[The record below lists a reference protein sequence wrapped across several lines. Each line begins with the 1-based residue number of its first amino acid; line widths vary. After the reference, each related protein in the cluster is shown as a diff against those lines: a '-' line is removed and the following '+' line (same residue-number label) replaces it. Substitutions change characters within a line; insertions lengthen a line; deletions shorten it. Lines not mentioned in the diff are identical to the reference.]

1 MVDTFDLFR
10 RLSVGAKFNKKKFH
24 NDVENVKDSNECAF
38 HSENVAQALDFFG
51 TLGEPGDSF
60 GRARKAEKSKGSSTD
75 LLDPGNFKNKNRKS
89 EEESSEFRGKRK
101 KRKRA
106 TTKDE
111 NGHGSIP
118 LSDSKVKIFAKQTA
132 GNVNVEKKLSSERMT
147 ELHQQ
152 KMNIARREN
161 HIYVK
166 GSDIPDLAENF
177 SDLQERYRLAPY
189 MIENVTK
196 RGYQQ
201 PTPIQMQA
209 IPLMIHKREVLCCAP
224 TGSGKTAAFILP
236 ILHHLKSSRKEGFRA
251 VVVSPT
257 RELAQQIYHEFC
269 HLSNGC
275 MFRIHLLTKSK
286 ASSNSFGS
294 KSSQRFDILVTTP
307 NRLVHL
313 LSQDPPGIQLHN
325 VEWLILDEADKLF
338 EEGKDGFREQVATI
352 YQACDKPDVKR
363 ALFSA
368 TLSNGIDDWA
378 RIHLDNAVKVTVG
391 IRNTATQTVEQ
402 ELLFVGQEAG
412 KLLAVRDIVQKG
424 FQPPMLI
431 FVQSKE
437 RAKELFHELIY
448 DGINVDVIHSDRTQ
462 AQRDNVVKC
471 FRTGKIWVLIATE
484 LMGRGIDF
492 KGVNLVINYDFPTS
506 SVAYIHRIGRTGR
519 AGRPGKAV
527 TFFTEDDAAN
537 LRSIANVM
545 KSSGCEIPEWMLKL
559 KKPGRKSRKKLSK
572 TPPSRS
578 AIKTVSKYDSQKA
591 KRKRELIEASKKKK
605 KKMKLSSIPASEQLC

>member
-10 RLSVGAKFNKKKFH
+10 RLSVGAKFNKRKFLS
-24 NDVENVKDSNECAF
+24 DPENVKASAKCALDSVNAA
-38 HSENVAQALDFFG
+38 HALDFFG
-51 TLGEPGDSF
+51 TLGETEGSPS
-60 GRARKAEKSKGSSTD
+60 RIKAETSKDAHLLGLDKPFKTKS
-75 LLDPGNFKNKNRKS
+75 RKLEGEETS
-89 EEESSEFRGKRK
+89 EIRRKKK
-101 KRKRA
+101 KRKRD
-106 TTKDE
+106 TIEDE
-111 NGHGSIP
+111 YGHGRVP
-118 LSDSKVKIFAKQTA
+118 LSDSKVKIFASENFND
-132 GNVNVEKKLSSERMT
+132 GDKKLSSERIT
-147 ELHQQ
+147 ELHQE
-152 KMNIARREN
+152 KMNIARRGN

-166 GSDIPDLAENF
+166 GSDIPDLAESF
-177 SDLQERYRLAPY
+177 SDLQERYKLAPY

-196 RGYQQ
+196 RGYQS

-209 IPLMIHKREVLCCAP
+209 IPLMINKREVLCCAP

-236 ILHHLKSSRKEGFRA
+236 ILYHLKSSRKEGFRA

-269 HLSNGC
+269 YLSNGR
-275 MFRIHLLTKSK
+275 MFRIHLLTKAK

-313 LSQDPPGIQLHN
+313 LSQDPPRIQLHN

-378 RIHLDNAVKVTVG
+378 RIHLDNVVKVTVG
-391 IRNTATQTVEQ
+391 IRNTATDTVEQ

-527 TFFTEDDAAN
+527 TFFTEDDATN

-559 KKPGRKSRKKLSK
+559 KKPSRKSRKKLSK

-605 KKMKLSSIPASEQLC
+605 KVK

>member
-24 NDVENVKDSNECAF
+24 NDTENVKDSNECVF

-51 TLGEPGDSF
+51 TLGEPGDSLD
-60 GRARKAEKSKGSSTD
+60 RTSKAEKSKGTSKD
-75 LLDPGNFKNKNRKS
+75 LLDSGNRTKNKKS

-101 KRKRA
+101 KRKRV

-111 NGHGSIP
+111 NGNGSIP
-118 LSDSKVKIFAKQTA
+118 LPDSKVKIFAEQTS
-132 GNVNVEKKLSSERMT
+132 GNVSVDKKFSSERMT
-147 ELHQQ
+147 ELHQE

-166 GSDIPDLAENF
+166 GSDIPDLAESF
-177 SDLQERYRLAPY
+177 SDLQERLAPY

-209 IPLMIHKREVLCCAP
+209 IPLIIHKREVLCCAP

-269 HLSNGC
+269 HLSNGR

-294 KSSQRFDILVTTP
+294 KSSQKFDILVTTP

-378 RIHLDNAVKVTVG
+378 RIHLDNVVKVTVG
-391 IRNTATQTVEQ
+391 IRNTATHSVEQ

-527 TFFTEDDAAN
+527 TFFTEDDATN

-545 KSSGCEIPEWMLKL
+545 KSSGCEIPDWMLKL

-572 TPPSRS
+572 TPPLRS

-605 KKMKLSSIPASEQLC
+605 KKMKLSSSHASERDT

>member
-1 MVDTFDLFR
+1 M
-10 RLSVGAKFNKKKFH
+10 
-24 NDVENVKDSNECAF
+24 
-38 HSENVAQALDFFG
+38 
-51 TLGEPGDSF
+51 
-60 GRARKAEKSKGSSTD
+60 
-75 LLDPGNFKNKNRKS
+75 
-89 EEESSEFRGKRK
+89 
-101 KRKRA
+101 
-106 TTKDE
+106 
-111 NGHGSIP
+111 
-118 LSDSKVKIFAKQTA
+118 
-132 GNVNVEKKLSSERMT
+132 
-147 ELHQQ
+147 
-152 KMNIARREN
+152 
-161 HIYVK
+161 
-166 GSDIPDLAENF
+166 
-177 SDLQERYRLAPY
+177 
-189 MIENVTK
+189 
-196 RGYQQ
+196 
-201 PTPIQMQA
+201 
-209 IPLMIHKREVLCCAP
+209 
-224 TGSGKTAAFILP
+224 
-236 ILHHLKSSRKEGFRA
+236 
-251 VVVSPT
+251 SPT

-269 HLSNGC
+269 HLSNGR

>member
-269 HLSNGC
+269 HLSNGR

>member
-1 MVDTFDLFR
+1 MVDTYDLFR
-10 RLSVGAKFNKKKFH
+10 RLSAGAKFNKRKHQNVSERVKALGEGSLD
-24 NDVENVKDSNECAF
+24 NENA
-38 HSENVAQALDFFG
+38 AQALDFFG
-51 TLGEPGDSF
+51 TLRGTEDAHHQLSEDHELE
-60 GRARKAEKSKGSSTD
+60 RSDDDVKSKC
-75 LLDPGNFKNKNRKS
+75 RKLEETS
-89 EEESSEFRGKRK
+89 EIKEKKK
-101 KRKRA
+101 KRRREP
-106 TTKDE
+106 TPDE
-111 NGHGSIP
+111 NHRGSQP
-118 LSDSKVKIFAKQTA
+118 LSDSKVKIFASQTNE
-132 GNVNVEKKLSSERMT
+132 NVSGDVDEKKSSERLA
-147 ELHQQ
+147 ERHQE
-152 KMNIARREN
+152 KVNILRRAN
-161 HIYVK
+161 RIHVK

-177 SDLQERYRLAPY
+177 SELQERYKLASY

-196 RGYQQ
+196 RGYHK

-209 IPLMIHKREVLCCAP
+209 VPLMIHKREVLCCAP

-236 ILHHLKSSRKEGFRA
+236 ILYHLKSSRRKGFRA

-269 HLSNGC
+269 HLSNGRK
-275 MFRIHLLTKSK
+275 FRIHLLTKAK

-313 LSQDPPGIQLHN
+313 LSQDPPGIELHN

-338 EEGKDGFREQVATI
+338 EEGKDGFREQIATI
-352 YQACDKPDVKR
+352 YQACDKPEVKR

-368 TLSNGIDDWA
+368 TMSNGIDEWA
-378 RIHLDNAVKVTVG
+378 QIHLDNVVQVTIG
-391 IRNTATQTVEQ
+391 IRNSATQTVEQ

-431 FVQSKE
+431 FVQSKD

-519 AGRPGKAV
+519 AGRPGKAI
-527 TFFTEDDAAN
+527 TFFTEDDATN

-545 KSSGCEIPEWMLKL
+545 KSSGCEIPDWMLKL
-559 KKPGRKSRKKLSK
+559 KKPARKSRKKLSK
-572 TPPSRS
+572 APPSRTT
-578 AIKTVSKYDSQKA
+578 IKTVSKYDMHMA
-591 KRKRELIEASKKKK
+591 KRKRELIEASRKKKK
-605 KKMKLSSIPASEQLC
+605 KTILKQS

>member
-1 MVDTFDLFR
+1 
-10 RLSVGAKFNKKKFH
+10 
-24 NDVENVKDSNECAF
+24 
-38 HSENVAQALDFFG
+38 
-51 TLGEPGDSF
+51 
-60 GRARKAEKSKGSSTD
+60 
-75 LLDPGNFKNKNRKS
+75 
-89 EEESSEFRGKRK
+89 
-101 KRKRA
+101 
-106 TTKDE
+106 
-111 NGHGSIP
+111 
-118 LSDSKVKIFAKQTA
+118 
-132 GNVNVEKKLSSERMT
+132 
-147 ELHQQ
+147 
-152 KMNIARREN
+152 
-161 HIYVK
+161 
-166 GSDIPDLAENF
+166 
-177 SDLQERYRLAPY
+177 

-196 RGYQQ
+196 RGYQN
-201 PTPIQMQA
+201 PTAIQMQA
-209 IPLMIHKREVLCCAP
+209 IPLMMHKREVLCCAP

-236 ILHHLKSSRKEGFRA
+236 ILHHLKSSHTQGFRA

-269 HLSNGC
+269 HLSYGRK
-275 MFRIHLLTKSK
+275 FRIHLLTKAK

-294 KSSQRFDILVTTP
+294 KSCHRFDILVTTP

-313 LSQDPPGIQLHN
+313 LNQDPPGIELHS
-325 VEWLILDEADKLF
+325 VEWLVLDEADKLF

-352 YQACDKPDVKR
+352 YQACDKPDIKR

-378 RIHLDNAVKVTVG
+378 RMHLDNVVQVTVG

-402 ELLFVGQEAG
+402 ELLFVGQESG

-462 AQRDNVVKC
+462 AQRDNVVKS

-519 AGRPGKAV
+519 AGRPGKAI
-527 TFFTEDDAAN
+527 TFYTEDDATN

-545 KSSGCEIPEWMLKL
+545 KSSGCEIPDWMMKL

-572 TPPSRS
+572 QPPTRS
-578 AIKTVSKYDSQKA
+578 TIKTVSKYDSQKA
-591 KRKRELIEASKKKK
+591 KRKRKLIEASKKKK
-605 KKMKLSSIPASEQLC
+605 KLTLTSNLDSKTT

>member
-24 NDVENVKDSNECAF
+24 NDLENVKDSNECAF
-38 HSENVAQALDFFG
+38 HSESVAQALDFFG
-51 TLGEPGDSF
+51 TLGEPGDSV
-60 GRARKAEKSKGSSTD
+60 GRASKAEKSKGPSTD

-89 EEESSEFRGKRK
+89 EEDSSEVRGKRK

-111 NGHGSIP
+111 IGHENMP

-132 GNVNVEKKLSSERMT
+132 GNVNGEKKLSSERMT
-147 ELHQQ
+147 ELHQE
-152 KMNIARREN
+152 KMNMARREN

-166 GSDIPDLAENF
+166 GSDIPDLAETF

-209 IPLMIHKREVLCCAP
+209 IPLMIHKRELLCCAP

-269 HLSNGC
+269 HLSNGR

-313 LSQDPPGIQLHN
+313 LSQDPPGIQLDN

-527 TFFTEDDAAN
+527 TFFTEDDATN

-545 KSSGCEIPEWMLKL
+545 KSSGCEIPDWMLKL

-578 AIKTVSKYDSQKA
+578 AIKTVSMYDSQKA

-605 KKMKLSSIPASEQLC
+605 KKVKLSSNHASEQQS